1 MTDRLPAIDLRNMV
15 AALRSERTEM
25 LDFTRSLTDDEWR
38 APSAAA
44 GWSIADVVGHI
55 AATAH
60 NFYAPSLEILRTK
73 DLEASNEGPVERR
86 RSWTRER
93 VMTEYEKSSRRAI
106 SLVNAIRRSPAARLR
121 SSLAEL
127 GPLSHRPHDQWS
139 AGVRPPHAPAPRHG
153 PSTGP
158 AGASHRRRPDA
169 GRADLDDGG
178 AEQSSRPRA
187 SDGLDARI
195 ALTLTGPGGGTWWI
209 DEAGVLTPSDGKVAA
224 HITAPALTFPDWGTQ
239 RSSWRESD
247 VTVTGDAQLAARFL
261 DSVNVI

>member
-1 MTDRLPAIDLRNMV
+1 MTDRLPAIDLPNMV

-86 RSWTRER
+86 RSCDPRADDDGVREIES
-93 VMTEYEKSSRRAI
+93 TSD
-106 SLVNAIRRSPAARLR
+106 LARQCDQTITCGATALLPR
-121 SSLAEL
+121 
-127 GPLSHRPHDQWS
+127 GTGTLSHRPHDQWS

-153 PSTGP
+153 LSTGP

-169 GRADLDDGG
+169 GCADLSNRV
-178 AEQSSRPRA
+178 AHAPV
-187 SDGLDARI
+187 DGLDTRI
-195 ALTLTGPGGGTWWI
+195 ALTLTDPAAERGGSPLRW
-209 DEAGVLTPSDGKVAA
+209 
-224 HITAPALTFPDWGTQ
+224 
-239 RSSWRESD
+239 
-247 VTVTGDAQLAARFL
+247 LAAQCSDDHSL
-261 DSVNVI
+261 LLWLHPEET

>member
-1 MTDRLPAIDLRNMV
+1 MTDRLPAIDLPNMV

-44 GWSIADVVGHI
+44 GWSIADIVGHI

-121 SSLAEL
+121 FSLAEL
-127 GPLSHRPHDQWS
+127 GRYPIDLMISGALVFDHHTHLRHDMVSALGRP
-139 AGVRPPHAPAPRHG
+139 VPA
-153 PSTGP
+153 T
-158 AGASHRRRPDA
+158 DA
-169 GRADLDDGG
+169 DRIRA
-178 AEQSSRPRA
+178 
-187 SDGLDARI
+187 
-195 ALTLTGPGGGTWWI
+195 
-209 DEAGVLTPSDGKVAA
+209 VLT
-224 HITAPALTFPDWGTQ
+224 
-239 RSSWRESD
+239 
-247 VTVTGDAQLAARFL
+247 
-261 DSVNVI
+261 

>member
-1 MTDRLPAIDLRNMV
+1 MTDRLPAIDLPNMV
-15 AALRSERTEM
+15 AALRTERTEM

-73 DLEASNEGPVERR
+73 DLEASNECPVERR

-121 SSLAEL
+121 FSLAEL
-127 GPLSHRPHDQWS
+127 GRYPIDLMISGALVFDHHTHLRHDMVSALGRP
-139 AGVRPPHAPAPRHG
+139 VPA
-153 PSTGP
+153 T
-158 AGASHRRRPDA
+158 DA
-169 GRADLDDGG
+169 DRMRA
-178 AEQSSRPRA
+178 
-187 SDGLDARI
+187 
-195 ALTLTGPGGGTWWI
+195 
-209 DEAGVLTPSDGKVAA
+209 VLT
-224 HITAPALTFPDWGTQ
+224 
-239 RSSWRESD
+239 
-247 VTVTGDAQLAARFL
+247 
-261 DSVNVI
+261 